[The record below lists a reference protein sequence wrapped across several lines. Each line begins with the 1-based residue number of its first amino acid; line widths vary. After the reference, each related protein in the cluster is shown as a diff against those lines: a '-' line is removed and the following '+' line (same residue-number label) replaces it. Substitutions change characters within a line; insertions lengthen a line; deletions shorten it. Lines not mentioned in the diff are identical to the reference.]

1 MKAFRYGFLSAV
13 VVLTMVT
20 VAGAFCESLWAPA
33 FEGYLTARTALQEGD
48 IVLVRIDASST
59 LSFAASTND
68 SKSITFEFTGG
79 EFGNLFSFLPAA
91 RTGGTLSTRGSQEYT
106 LETEIA
112 ARVTQIDEAGK
123 ALVQGSRGFSLENK
137 EELLTV
143 SGWIDPSVLGS
154 QRAVSFS
161 QLADAQLRFR
171 TFLEPDTATL
181 TAADIEEVIER
192 IQVVTEAEGAAP
204 AGAGAAAP
212 GPLPA
217 PGAAAAPAPPQAP
230 VTQERRTYQ
239 LSEQKKVEL
248 FLIYINRLVDLL
260 F

>member
-1 MKAFRYGFLSAV
+1 MKAFRYGLLFAF
-13 VVLTMVT
+13 VVLTMTT

-33 FEGYLTARTALQEGD
+33 FEGYLTARTAMQEGD

-91 RTGGTLSTRGSQEYT
+91 RTGGTLSTRGSQEYA
-106 LETEIA
+106 LQTEIA

-123 ALVQGSRGFSLENK
+123 ALVQGSRGLSLENK

-143 SGWIDPSVLGS
+143 SGWIDPGVLGS

-161 QLADAQLRFR
+161 QLADARLSFR
-171 TFLEPDTATL
+171 TFLEPAAATL
-181 TAADIEEVIER
+181 TAADIERVIQQ
-192 IQVVTEAEGAAP
+192 IQAAPAAEGAVPPAP
-204 AGAGAAAP
+204 GPQPAAGAAAT
-212 GPLPA
+212 
-217 PGAAAAPAPPQAP
+217 AAPQAP
-230 VTQERRTYQ
+230 VTQERATYQ
-239 LSEQKKVEL
+239 LSDRKKMEL
-248 FLIYINRLVDLL
+248 FLIYINRLVDVL